1 VGDYRVIY
9 KVEGSTIY
17 LLAVGHRKK
26 KFTESS
32 HDRERLEAVRGK
44 TPNSLTLFDFF
55 VFLIGFGILLYQSNK
70 RKAFSSVLHKQIL
83 MNMQFSAVVTR
94 EGKLYVA
101 LCPEF
106 DIASQGKT
114 VESALKNLKE
124 AIELYLE
131 DEDAEVPER
140 RMMPIVT
147 SIEVGKV
154 EASGGVG
161 S

>member
-1 VGDYRVIY
+1 
-9 KVEGSTIY
+9 
-17 LLAVGHRKK
+17 
-26 KFTESS
+26 
-32 HDRERLEAVRGK
+32 
-44 TPNSLTLFDFF
+44 
-55 VFLIGFGILLYQSNK
+55 
-70 RKAFSSVLHKQIL
+70 
-83 MNMQFSAVVTR
+83 MNMQFSAVVTQ